1 MCLNTFSLASYRIR
15 DDVCLDS
22 IFRRELSKLREELQ
36 NETRKMVHDEIEEFK
51 SEIRKIVQQVT
62 DEKVSEMKE
71 DLSNFSGDEFENFR
85 ENFEKELQ
93 NKLDVSEDKIRESV
107 NQYLV
112 ECSVAL
118 VHPSTIIS
126 VVQDGKD
133 LPSQPIRTSFEDLN
147 DPKEID
153 ESSPSTFKIKV
164 DPYTSTPNTIKRKI
178 PRFNWSNCKQGN
190 DLIVQ
195 ACKDNDYRRTISIKE
210 SIFEQGLKEGV
221 WADTKLWYSRV
232 LTRIDNV
239 CRNQ

>member
-93 NKLDVSEDKIRESV
+93 NKLDVSK
-107 NQYLV
+107 
-112 ECSVAL
+112 
-118 VHPSTIIS
+118 
-126 VVQDGKD
+126 
-133 LPSQPIRTSFEDLN
+133 
-147 DPKEID
+147 
-153 ESSPSTFKIKV
+153 
-164 DPYTSTPNTIKRKI
+164 
-178 PRFNWSNCKQGN
+178 
-190 DLIVQ
+190 
-195 ACKDNDYRRTISIKE
+195 
-210 SIFEQGLKEGV
+210 
-221 WADTKLWYSRV
+221 TK
-232 LTRIDNV
+232 
-239 CRNQ
+239 